1 MLEGTVDPHSITI
14 IAMTAIITGGVVI
27 GLIVRAWSTRSRSG
41 VPPDRLD
48 AMERQLTRIEEAVNT
63 MAEEV
68 ERVGE
73 AHRFTAKLLAERTE
87 RPARE
92 QQSGRVI
99 TPH

>member
-1 MLEGTVDPHSITI
+1 MPEGMVDPHSITV

-27 GLIVRAWSTRSRSG
+27 GLIVNAWANRSRGG
-41 VPPDRLD
+41 VAPGRLD
-48 AMERQLTRIEEAVNT
+48 AMERQLTRIEQAVNS